1 MIFIKTNKV
10 QECFEFKAA
19 FDMFPQR
26 IINYKNDAMFIRND
40 FIALMENDVNHTLMR
55 GKRRRI

>member
-40 FIALMENDVNHTLMR
+40 LSRSWKMM
-55 GKRRRI
+55 